1 MIGPPKCAVA
11 DSYLFEKI
19 PRPTPLRF
27 RLDDHRLAFL
37 SDEHF
42 RAFEPISLRQ
52 SDRLRPTSDKEFGC
66 VHVDTV
72 PMPVTVQVVPR
83 STNKEQCPLIT
94 TCEESRWNFSCQPV
108 RFDCPITAKSCAA
121 IVVRQAERLC
131 RLGRAAAARSTGLRP
146 IHFIHFIE
154 AAMTNRVPNL
164 LEGIDNHYGIVMFG
178 KPNFRPGI
186 LHSLCA
192 F

>member
-1 MIGPPKCAVA
+1 LIGPPKCAVA
-11 DSYLFEKI
+11 DPYLFEKI

-94 TCEESRWNFSCQPV
+94 TCEESPGNFLVSPLSSTARSRRRV
-108 RFDCPITAKSCAA
+108 GRRF
-121 IVVRQAERLC
+121 VVREAQRL
-131 RLGRAAAARSTGLRP
+131 RRSGRVAAARSTRLRP
-146 IHFIHFIE
+146 IHFIHFI
-154 AAMTNRVPNL
+154 AAAVTNR
-164 LEGIDNHYGIVMFG
+164 
-178 KPNFRPGI
+178 
-186 LHSLCA
+186 S
-192 F
+192 

>member
-1 MIGPPKCAVA
+1 MAVLVQSPGALPQADLNKAPLALNRYEEIRHWRKTALIGPPKCVVA
-11 DSYLFEKI
+11 DPYLFEKI

-27 RLDDHRLAFL
+27 RLGDHCLAFL

-52 SDRLRPTSDKEFGC
+52 SDRVRPTSDQEFGC

-94 TCEESRWNFSCQPV
+94 TCEESRWNLLVSPLSSTV
-108 RFDCPITAKSCAA
+108 RSRRRVGRRFG
-121 IVVRQAERLC
+121 VR
-131 RLGRAAAARSTGLRP
+131 
-146 IHFIHFIE
+146 
-154 AAMTNRVPNL
+154 
-164 LEGIDNHYGIVMFG
+164 
-178 KPNFRPGI
+178 
-186 LHSLCA
+186 
-192 F
+192 